1 MRTNALSSKANAKK
15 NKKQTHVLEIVR
27 TLDMPNNI
35 FEVATFDFDEHAI
48 NCARKWKPHT
58 RS

>member
-35 FEVATFDFDEHAI
+35 SEVATFDFDEHGI
-48 NCARKWKPHT
+48 DCAR
-58 RS
+58 